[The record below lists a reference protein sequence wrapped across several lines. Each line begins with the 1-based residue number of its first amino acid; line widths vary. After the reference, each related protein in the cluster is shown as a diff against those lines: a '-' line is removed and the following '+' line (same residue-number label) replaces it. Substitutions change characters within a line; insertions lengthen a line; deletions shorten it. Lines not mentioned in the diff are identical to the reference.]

1 MDKILNT
8 KQRARD
14 FELYDTPK
22 LDTFGIQEYSQEARQ
37 AQLLNEAAESVHK
50 QLEEA
55 DYSRPKTDQD
65 DSSRFNPWTLISGTI
80 NKALKES
87 GIANAIADPWRQA
100 NVQGHQVNLDKKYS
114 ELSSTEGLWV
124 PQLENAKDY
133 LNSKQELID
142 LSRNIEL
149 NGYNWSDSQLA
160 AAYTRQNELSQKIAQ
175 LEPAVKEMAR
185 TNPYLQDIFY
195 ETRPQ
200 ELFKNREKFGSVKDY
215 LKYLTYDYLNANYSA
230 DLNPNNNFKHM
241 LSAEGVNTIFGN
253 IGKLSP
259 EQMQFMWDSRNKN
272 DMNSLS
278 TQVSQLDEA
287 LQVANARKKSKEEDI
302 QAKINTIK
310 KGNLLFDPTKIDP
323 EFKAKFER
331 NEISIDDPMSW
342 YYALPHLGSSYSE
355 FGAMIGQMGAS
366 AILNGV
372 AKGALSASSGGTLPL
387 LYAMTEAGVNYAIAS
402 YMRDSETSSEAFS
415 AYQERVLNGANE
427 LGINISNITNQT
439 KSRLASLGYP
449 VDDMNDYEIFQAS
462 VAQQLKTDD
471 PRYNEILDESKKGLE
486 VLKQTNSAL
495 SIPDY
500 VESTLFSYGGQ
511 WLSRAYGMRRLL
523 GKTPNMATSAEMA
536 QSVSN
541 RGLAEAG
548 NSILDNTLTRV
559 ADKISKNPM
568 GKVAT
573 KDALSTITK
582 LGKALGLSYFTERTE
597 EGVQNLVS
605 SRYQKGDYDN
615 AEGYSL
621 LSGAANMA
629 NLGLEA
635 NLAYYGIHPDNTLNT
650 DKDLINEMKI
660 GGFTGLFMTGVY
672 GARDVYEGT
681 KQVLTDNKLRGL
693 TADHYAD
700 AERDNKIDQFI
711 SASKQN
717 GNNFGRIR
725 NSLQSL
731 KQYKPEG
738 VTDEMIDE
746 DIALAN
752 TVSTYVSN
760 KELNDIANQINATFG
775 DTQYNQI
782 IKNAINLRDRLN
794 DQTQASENST
804 KAIEELESKI
814 RNDNTL
820 DSMFRLMY
828 NQYVDELEGDEAIDF
843 VQYRESAINNL
854 INNTYFKVLNTIDT
868 ELSNRKQD
876 LKRLKQD
883 LNLDVNIDGISGIQK
898 YIKNLKKQNK
908 RTAEQQEALNAI
920 ALPYQEELEQVLTE
934 KFINDGATQDLIQH
948 NAAYIVGSYTG
959 DTRLYRP
966 TWDNIT
972 DAQRQSILTNAAN
985 EDEANGRQPRSEQQ
999 VIKDYNDKVNKEW
1012 DESENLADK
1021 QSLYKRRAVSVI
1033 QRDLIRRDSKEQVVR
1048 QEKEEEQGTPAEEP
1062 VVDEDTQTI
1071 TTEEPATLE
1080 QPSPAEKTE
1089 SPMDTMEENTP
1100 PIVPQDE
1107 MKEKEDEDSKTISQ
1121 IETLVNKLEQEANPE
1136 LETLPQELLDEEEA
1150 REYELDDTYVDDTE
1164 RTKVQEEAV
1173 NNNQD
1178 NDDNSKLDIE
1188 IATNA
1193 VEEVTPENPINDS
1206 AEEAANDDSQ
1216 SSFEEEKEDKDV
1228 PPTIEEKKPKVP
1240 EVQTPEPSPSI
1251 EPTPAPIQEASK
1263 DKVAPPTLEEGKA
1276 SEVYIDP
1283 ATDEVKW
1290 DPTMQQNP
1298 DNSITI
1304 GEEMLQVQNVFDEM
1318 YDDGF
1323 TGPATYANDTAD
1335 MDERNPIITKSK
1347 QKRAYIANTFFYL
1360 PTTDEV
1366 MPITVAGKPVTFITK
1381 DGKVAERRPGSV
1393 LAVNLATPGWLS
1405 TVDDA
1410 YYVVTSSTHDMSGG
1424 DTALKNLAI
1433 HLIIEKDGIV
1443 YNTSLRAITQSLR
1456 DDLLNLGMTPEDVD
1470 AQISHLLALRTK
1482 IIKQYAPN
1490 YFIDG
1495 RLPLEAAKHV
1505 KPTNMR
1511 ISNGTLNNIVDEN
1524 GNPVY
1529 RHLNE
1534 VDDFQIPS
1542 DGHKLTEAIVTG
1554 DVEIG
1559 YGTGPFGLNPFSI
1572 VKLDQTDD
1580 TSVQG
1585 TGYAGKLYYVPK
1597 VENTPSQNSTLPIML
1612 AEELHRIPNVNNYS
1626 EIQLSKNVDG
1636 TINRDENGKPIPMS
1650 TAEFIYELMVNGFFH
1665 NEIDEFLLG
1674 ILANNGDKTIVSGL
1688 TDKEKVSLNFL
1699 VRKQLNVY
1707 ENALG
1712 KRFFVNGALRN
1723 YTNPRMGYTT
1733 RYTKLDG
1740 ITDSQKKRIVYE
1752 ISQNIHWN
1760 TDKDL
1765 LMSRIPEQVVNGMIR
1780 VITNHPELAS
1790 NDDTQ
1795 IRFGNDAI
1803 TFSLRELGYSKQNG
1817 KLVKV
1822 NEPILMAAWFINHG
1836 KIKTDLGD
1844 HAFKAP
1850 FVYADD
1856 VKVVE
1861 SQKKASTATR
1871 SSVASNG
1878 QTIATQSPVKATP
1891 EKKQGTPKQPV
1902 IAEPA
1907 TQENLDK
1914 YGLTIPSNQKLLPG
1928 HTWGIITNRQGK
1940 KIVLQTPK
1948 DKVAGVFSTV
1958 RGTNTLNAESA
1969 RKWLVDTLGLDPE
1982 NIIVTNAMFATGSNE
1997 KAYGIMRMV
2006 VNAITQEI
2014 MPQIGLSLQSGE
2026 GVEYHEAFHYVSLLL
2041 LNEAQRRAVYQEY
2054 VNTHSEA
2061 RDYTEQQVEE
2071 ALAEEFRSYMI
2082 NEKNPSLRYKIVK
2095 FFKNVRDYIRA
2106 LFGKLNFPRQLFK
2119 AIKQGQFKDYK
2130 VADTIAEEFYR
2141 KHPYGVTYYIPG
2153 LTAEQINNM
2162 PNIFDSQTFYS
2173 VANSL
2178 TSTAL
2183 SMYNIRTID
2192 DVHALDIDGMFDTIQ
2207 DRIDA
2212 GWIAEEYIPL
2222 VEDVVSNK
2230 DIFKKNILSRLNQLG
2245 IKEVDKQQTE
2255 EDNRLDTETGDNP
2268 DNTWDKNQGDISKKD
2283 NIAFRAKL
2291 FFYSV
2296 PKYEYTFIRDE
2307 QTGVVTRE
2315 IAPVLDEIFSI
2326 PTTES
2331 FNIVWNKIMENLWD
2345 IDSYQDIIDTTARLA
2360 ETDPTFYAL
2369 NEMFTSEENPIDDN
2383 TKTQLETTIK
2393 SAKIQ
2398 MNTIEAK
2405 SDTPNITYDM
2415 SDEQRDFE
2423 TAAALKRSI
2432 WEVLD
2437 SDNLR
2442 KIRRLPSRW
2451 SKAFFASANVK
2462 VDDNGQRYL
2471 DPNAVKYVNSRRTR
2485 LNILATKAK
2494 KLKKNMPDSELV
2506 LQEMKDNFIQI
2517 CNAIQIPFDELA
2529 LNYLLS
2535 QMPDSNITD
2544 NEQLNKFISFW
2555 SSKERQSFNNGVL
2568 GDIVALGLSGKSYI
2582 KKRSGQGTARTIDR
2596 IFNYS
2601 SKDAQ
2606 INKMAVAY
2614 GKVHPSPQEFSVVGA
2629 DGALVYPIS
2638 ENNYFSD
2645 QVRNINK
2652 DAHGKRQQILDTPYS
2667 RRSLIANAKDTNFK
2681 LHNFL
2686 ALNIGESSRDY
2697 FGITPIEDYIA
2708 KLTLTFNNQMI
2719 LPTMSDKK
2727 TWYSISGLQLVRDTI
2742 TSKYFDEGT
2751 ANYYAV
2757 LGEEIPDDVSL
2768 IITDDRR
2775 FSKRTLDIFINYWL
2789 DEFDAV
2795 FDYYVHKPFVEKNPT
2810 LRVDNYHGKIKN
2822 GKMDAS
2828 GNGGR
2833 FRYFSSLR
2841 VGDKIIN
2848 INQDLAN
2855 LEKNGSN
2862 EEVMQYL
2869 KDLKVLLLGF
2879 ERVNSSEELT
2889 KSANIYQAMNNLL
2902 VGATTREMN
2911 KLVNRGILGFKNGR
2925 FVNKLIP
2932 YNIYSYYKKA
2942 ANNGMYTTEEGSLLN
2957 EDILYSIIGSHVA
2970 NSALSIIEVEKCFTG
2985 DPAYYKWKKFNKEV
2999 RDDSGEVIAS
3009 YDVISGRDV
3018 DKIKRLSAV
3027 LSTGTNLRTIWDNP
3041 AENDT
3046 SISVLHL
3053 KDNEIGSEYY
3063 GELYKIFRNS
3073 ILRDL
3078 LSQRYP
3084 AYTDDMLIEALNTE
3098 EKEQKFYDSL
3108 DKEQQKFVDSYSK
3121 NSANPYSD
3129 GAINQSD
3136 AAVYVRP
3143 ALYRR
3148 IMKALG
3154 NWSDE
3159 IEEAYRIME
3168 GEDESWLNDPVKYAK
3183 TTSALI
3189 NPLKMVYFG
3198 DHRDSQLNL
3207 NIPVFDKMAMFP
3219 MFKVL
3224 AKGDN
3229 RLLYERMNNEE
3240 LGTIDMLTFES
3251 AVKVGGRQKYQ
3262 TYLDSMNNTFNIE
3275 DLGKPSYDKYHQEGN
3290 LPVFKQDISNL
3301 RLQLNTSPHEHL
3313 DRSFGTQ
3320 AVKICLGNL
3329 IDNRTYGNNK
3339 GQSVTGAQ
3347 IKERVMSAINRLSVR
3362 GANDVLKR
3370 FLKDGTI
3377 NNKALSDYLI
3387 SQAVSSGMSDEVI
3400 DGFKL
3405 DENGE
3410 FRIPLAAT
3418 SSRNWV
3424 ESRIISYINKQ
3435 VVDLNTPGGSA
3446 IQMSS
3451 FGFKA
3456 TGARKQSAIGTAF
3469 NDGKKLRFLNKDG
3482 SMDVMLSTNFFRHI
3496 VPKEYQGSYGQMRR
3510 WLLEKGIIGKDA
3522 TPMGV
3527 GYRIPT
3533 QGLSST
3539 FSFKVVD
3546 VLPDRIGDT
3555 IIVPDEFT
3563 AMTGSDFD
3571 VDKLYLATLNYDE
3584 NGNIMQYE
3592 TDEEGNVLPE
3602 DKQSTKALQNMII
3615 QSYQLVVSDSKNM
3628 AETRA
3633 SIDTLTKLLQKDI
3646 LPLIQ
3651 PSVKE
3656 EALPMYELL
3665 PSFQLARKEEYT
3677 GGKAGIA
3684 PFALNSTNHCLTQ
3697 LVHLQMIYTK
3707 GNPYGLGTIDA
3718 IRGRDGF
3725 RILDWLS
3732 AMINAH
3738 VDVAKDPYIMAL
3750 NVNQVTYNMTN
3761 LLLRGGMGKTTF
3773 YFLAQPILKEFA
3785 DSMIANKGVYGV
3797 TTQTENQV
3805 VATLY
3810 DKYFKQYKSY
3820 IDSLD
3825 NNDPTKYDHIKKY
3838 NSIADEVG
3846 IDLIYDKTKFVH
3858 DRSTVF
3864 NDSSLI
3870 NGLTTKDPYTQLIVL
3885 KAYNELNNDAKRLSE
3900 LVHRSQID
3908 TKKFG
3913 NTLAQQMNFRNSYE
3927 TFIYDNAEYFIIE
3940 GQEFDEKNPQE
3951 ALRTYFGKTFLST
3964 KLHHGTSLPRKL
3976 LRSQAFPATQVFQN
3990 IFTSAMG
3997 IFGQRKD
4004 IVYNNGQEAIA
4015 YKHIGDKKFVNRFSS
4030 YIDSIIRARL
4040 SRDLPALHATDEEL
4054 VGMLYGEDSM
4064 CKRLTGIKQY
4074 IMENKDR
4081 FPSLIGQDGYIR
4093 NQLLNYLQEYQ
4104 ADGTVQLI
4112 DRIVLSDSSL
4122 SNDYETENQLVSA
4135 FAELLES
4142 DDPIVREFAN
4152 DLAKYAYLTSY
4163 DERGSNNFF
4172 NLVPN
4177 KWKEENGYVNVIKEG
4192 LKSFKSSSNQA
4203 AYASIAEENDNAEA
4217 LYFPSINITIARNL
4231 WQDDSVV
4238 QPFEINAEKGDK
4250 VLHRTSERGRVRTT
4264 LKTDLFATSRSKKEF
4279 IKVVNGAGTSK
4290 VTELYRKVGQ
4300 VSYIN
4305 EEGETVGRGTKYI
4318 YQRIPKLGVIDNGFR
4333 VMEFQKHSL
4342 EPSAFEAN
4350 SFNYNA
4356 LLTEG
4361 EIEALALKAIKDP
4374 KAGSGFTKQF
4384 FPGEINSIKARIEQ
4398 DAKEIAGTEDGN
4410 PVMDN
4415 VSNID
4420 VEDVI
4425 VPTEDVTIT
4434 PEMMQEAT
4442 DFVYGTIE
4450 TEDFTAIEAIE
4461 DFMQQ
4466 IEDVSQLTEVFE
4478 AQSAP
4483 DIETVSDTA
4492 QNESFE
4498 DMSALAEL
4506 GKKRRKECE

>member
-1 MDKILNT
+1 MDNIINT
-8 KQRARD
+8 ERRARD
-14 FELYDTPK
+14 FQLYDTPK
-22 LDTFGIQEYSQEARQ
+22 LDTFGIESYSQEARQ

-55 DYSRPKTDQD
+55 DYSRPKSEQD
-65 DSSRFNPWTLISGTI
+65 DSSWFNPWTLIPGTI
-80 NKALKES
+80 GKALKET
-87 GIANAIADPWRQA
+87 GVIDAIADPWRQA
-100 NVQGHQVNLDKKYS
+100 NVQGHQVNLGKKYS
-114 ELSSTEGLWV
+114 ELSSTEGQWV
-124 PQLENAKDY
+124 PQLEQAKQY
-133 LNSKQELID
+133 LSLKQELID
-142 LSRNIEL
+142 LNNDIEL
-149 NGYNWSDSQLA
+149 NGFNWSDGQLG
-160 AAYTRQNELSQKIAQ
+160 AAYTRQNELSWQITQ
-175 LEPAVKEMAR
+175 MEPAVKEIAR
-185 TNPYLQDIFY
+185 TNPYMQDIFY
-195 ETRPQ
+195 ETRPD
-200 ELFKNREKFGSVKDY
+200 ELFKNREKFGSVRDY

-230 DLNPNNNFKHM
+230 DLNSYNNFKHM
-241 LSAEGVNTIFGN
+241 LSYDGVNTALFGN
-253 IGKLSP
+253 VGRLS
-259 EQMQFMWDSRNKN
+259 QDQIDFMWNSRNKN
-272 DMNSLS
+272 DMDSLS
-278 TQVSQLDEA
+278 TQVSQIDEA
-287 LQVANARKKSKEEDI
+287 LMVANSRKKSKEEDI

-310 KGNLLFDPTKIDP
+310 KGNWLFDPTKIDP
-323 EFKAKFER
+323 AFKARFEN

-342 YYALPHLGSSYSE
+342 YYALPHIGSSYSE

-372 AKGALSASSGGTLPL
+372 AKGALAASSGGTLPL

-415 AYQERVLNGANE
+415 AYQKRVLNSADE
-427 LGINISNITNQT
+427 LGINLGSIVNQT
-439 KSRLASLGYP
+439 EDRLSSLGYN
-449 VDDMNDYEIFQAS
+449 VDEMTDYELFQAS
-462 VAQQLKTDD
+462 VAQQLETDD
-471 PRYNEILDESKKGLE
+471 PRYNEILNESKKGLE

-500 VESTLFSYGGQ
+500 IQSTLFSYGGQ
-511 WLSRAYGMRRLL
+511 WLSRAYGMRKLM
-523 GKTPNMATSAEMA
+523 GKTPNAATSAEIA
-536 QSVSN
+536 QSISN
-541 RGLAEAG
+541 QGLAEAG
-548 NSILDNTLTRV
+548 SSILDNTLTRV
-559 ADKISKNPM
+559 ADKIAKNPM

-573 KDALSTITK
+573 KDALTTLTK
-582 LGKALGLSYFTERTE
+582 LGKALGLSYFTQRTE
-597 EGVQNLVS
+597 EGVQSLVS
-605 SRYQKGDYDN
+605 HRYQTGKYDN

-621 LSGAANMA
+621 LDGAANAA

-681 KQVLTDNKLRGL
+681 KQTLTDNKLRGL

-717 GNNFGRIR
+717 KNNFGRIR

-738 VTDEMIDE
+738 VTDEMIDD

-760 KELNDIANQINATFG
+760 KDLNDIATQINAKFG

-794 DQTQASENST
+794 DQTQAAENST

-820 DSMFRLMY
+820 DDFFRLMY

-854 INNTYFKVLNTIDT
+854 INATYFKVLNTLDE
-868 ELSNRKQD
+868 ELANRKQD

-883 LNLDVNIDGISGIQK
+883 LNLDVNIDGISGIQS

-908 RTAEQQEALNAI
+908 RTAEQQQSLESIN
-920 ALPYQEELEQVLTE
+920 LPYQEELEQALTE
-934 KFINDGATQDLIQH
+934 KFVNDGAQQDLIRH
-948 NAAYIVGSYTG
+948 NAAYIIGSYTG

-972 DAQRQSILTNAAN
+972 DAQRQTILTEAAN

-999 VIKDYNDKVNKEW
+999 VIKDYNDRVNKEW

-1021 QSLYKRRAVSVI
+1021 QSLYRRRAISVI
-1033 QRDLIRRDSKEQVVR
+1033 QRDLIRRDEKEKVAK

-1062 VVDEDTQTI
+1062 VVDEETQSVV
-1071 TTEEPATLE
+1071 TEENATQE
-1080 QPSPAEKTE
+1080 ESPADAADA
-1089 SPMDTMEENTP
+1089 PMDSMEETTP
-1100 PIVPQDE
+1100 PVVPQDE
-1107 MKEKEDEDSKTISQ
+1107 KEEADTNMSQ
-1121 IETLVNKLEQEANPE
+1121 IEALVNKLEEEANPE
-1136 LETLPQELLDEEEA
+1136 VEILPQELLDEEA
-1150 REYELDDTYVDDTE
+1150 AEYDDSYVDNE
-1164 RTKVQEEAV
+1164 NIESKKVQEEAV
-1173 NNNQD
+1173 NNTLD
-1178 NDDNSKLDIE
+1178 TGDNSQLDIE
-1188 IATNA
+1188 LATNA
-1193 VEEVTPENPINDS
+1193 VEEVVAKDDSNDS
-1206 AEEAANDDSQ
+1206 AEEAAQEDTQ
-1216 SSFEEEKEDKDV
+1216 SSFEEKKEDADV
-1228 PPTIEEKKPKVP
+1228 PPTTEEKKVKVP
-1240 EVQTPEPSPSI
+1240 EVQTPQPSPSI
-1251 EPTPAPIQEASK
+1251 EPTPAPIQEVEK
-1263 DKVAPPTLEEGKA
+1263 EKIAPPTLEEGNA
-1276 SEVYIDP
+1276 SQVYIDP

-1298 DNSITI
+1298 DNSIVI
-1304 GEEMLQVQNVFDEM
+1304 GEEMLGIQNTFDEF

-1323 TGPATYANDTAD
+1323 TGPATYSNDTAD
-1335 MDERNPIITKSK
+1335 MDQRNPIITKSK

-1360 PTTDEV
+1360 PTADEV

-1381 DGKVAERRPGSV
+1381 DGKVAERRPGSE
-1393 LAVNLATPGWLS
+1393 LAVKLATPGWLS

-1410 YYVVTSSTHDMSGG
+1410 YYIVTSSTHDMTGG
-1424 DTALKNLAI
+1424 DTALKNLAV
-1433 HLIIEKDGIV
+1433 HLIIEKDGKV
-1443 YNTSLRAITQSLR
+1443 YNTSLRAITQQLR
-1456 DDLLNLGMTPEDVD
+1456 DDLLKLGMSPEDVD

-1482 IIKQYAPN
+1482 IIKQYAPD
-1490 YFIDG
+1490 YFSNG
-1495 RLPLEAAKHV
+1495 KLPLEAAKHV

-1511 ISNGTLNNIVDEN
+1511 ISNGTLNNIIDWN

-1534 VDDFQIPS
+1534 VEDFQMPT
-1542 DGHKLTEAIVTG
+1542 DGHDLSEAIVTG
-1554 DVEIG
+1554 DVELG
-1559 YGTGPFGLNPFSI
+1559 YGTGPFGMNPFSI

-1585 TGYAGKLYYVPK
+1585 TGYAGKIYYVPD
-1597 VENTPSQNSTLPIML
+1597 VQNTPSQNSTLPIML
-1612 AEELHRIPNVNNYS
+1612 AEELHRIPDVSNIDQLQLAKNADGSVNRG
-1626 EIQLSKNVDG
+1626 ED
-1636 TINRDENGKPIPMS
+1636 GKPIPMS
-1650 TAEFIYELMVNGFFH
+1650 TAEFIYELMVNGVFH
-1665 NEIDEFLLG
+1665 NEIDKFLLG
-1674 ILANNGDKTIVSGL
+1674 ILANHGNKTIVSGL
-1688 TDKEKVSLNFL
+1688 TEVEKHNLNFL

-1712 KRFFVNGALRN
+1712 KRFFVNGALRDYSN
-1723 YTNPRMGYTT
+1723 SNLGYTT
-1733 RYTKLDG
+1733 RYTRLDG
-1740 ITDSQKKRIVYE
+1740 ITDAQRKRIIYE

-1765 LMSRIPEQVVNGMIR
+1765 LMSRIPEQVVNSMIG
-1780 VITNHPELAS
+1780 VISAHPEFAPT
-1790 NDDTQ
+1790 DDTQ

-1836 KIKTDLGD
+1836 KLKTDLGVQ
-1844 HAFKAP
+1844 AFKAP

-1856 VKVVE
+1856 VRVE
-1861 SQKKASTATR
+1861 QSQKKATTATV
-1871 SSVASNG
+1871 SSVTSKGETMAK
-1878 QTIATQSPVKATP
+1878 QEPVKATP
-1891 EKKQGTPKQPV
+1891 EKKTGTPKQPV

-1914 YGLTIPSNQKLLPG
+1914 YGLKIPANQKLLPG
-1928 HTWGIITNRQGK
+1928 HTWGIITNRHGN
-1940 KIVLQTPK
+1940 KIVTQAPK
-1948 DKVAGVFSTV
+1948 DKVAGVFSVV
-1958 RGTNTLNAESA
+1958 RGKGSFDSVSA
-1969 RKWLVDTLGLDPE
+1969 KQWLVETLGIDPD
-1982 NIIVTNAMFATGSNE
+1982 NIIVTNALFATGSNE
-1997 KAYGIMRMV
+1997 KAYGIMRV
-2006 VNAITQEI
+2006 AVNAITQQLI
-2014 MPQIGLSLQSGE
+2014 PQIGLSTQSGE
-2026 GVEYHEAFHYVSLLL
+2026 GIEYHEAFHYVSLLL
-2041 LNEAQRRAVYQEY
+2041 LNNSQRQAVYQEY

-2061 RDYTEQQVEE
+2061 RDYTEEQVEE
-2071 ALAEEFRSYMI
+2071 ALAEEFRSFMI

-2095 FFKNVRDYIRA
+2095 FFKNVRDYIKA
-2106 LFGKLNFPRQLFK
+2106 LFGKPSFSRQLFK
-2119 AIKQGQFKDYK
+2119 AIKQGQFKNSE
-2130 VADTIAEEFYR
+2130 VADRIAQEFYQ
-2141 KHPYGVTYYIPG
+2141 KHPYGVNYYIPG
-2153 LTAEQINNM
+2153 LSAQQINNM

-2183 SMYNIRTID
+2183 SMYNIRSIN
-2192 DVHALDIDGMFDTIQ
+2192 DVYALDIDGMFDAIQ

-2212 GWIAEEYIPL
+2212 GWIAEENIPL
-2222 VEDVVSNK
+2222 VEDVINNK
-2230 DIFKKNILSRLNQLG
+2230 DIFKRNILNRLNQLG
-2245 IKEVDKQQTE
+2245 IKEVDKKETE
-2255 EDNRLDTETGDNP
+2255 EGNRLDTETGDNP
-2268 DNTWDKNQGDISKKD
+2268 DNVWDKTQGDISKKD

-2296 PKYEYTFIRDE
+2296 PKYEYVFNRDE
-2307 QTGVVTRE
+2307 ETGVVTRE
-2315 IAPVLDEIFSI
+2315 ITPVLDEIFGI

-2345 IDSYQDIIDTTARLA
+2345 IDSYQDIVNTTARLA

-2369 NEMFTSEENPIDDN
+2369 SEMFSSEENPIDDN

-2398 MNTIEAK
+2398 MNTIEVK

-2415 SDEQRDFE
+2415 SDEQRDYE

-2451 SKAFFASANVK
+2451 SKAFFASSNVK

-2471 DPNAVKYVNSRRTR
+2471 DSNAVKYVNSRRTK
-2485 LNILATKAK
+2485 LNMLATKVK
-2494 KLKKNMPDSELV
+2494 KLRKNLQDSELV

-2517 CNAIQIPFDELA
+2517 CNSIQIPFDELA
-2529 LNYLLS
+2529 LDYLLS
-2535 QMPDSNITD
+2535 QMPDSNLTN

-2555 SSKERQSFNNGVL
+2555 SSKERYSFNNGVL
-2568 GDIVALGLSGKSYI
+2568 GDIVQLGLSGKSYI

-2601 SKDAQ
+2601 SKNAQ

-2629 DGALVYPIS
+2629 DGALIYPIS

-2645 QVRNINK
+2645 QIRNINK
-2652 DAHGKRQQILDTPYS
+2652 NANGKRQQILDTPYS
-2667 RRSLIANAKDTNFK
+2667 RRSLIANAEGTNFK

-2708 KLTLTFNNQMI
+2708 KLTLTFNNQMV

-2727 TWYSISGLQLVRDTI
+2727 TWYSISGLQLVRDTL

-2751 ANYYAV
+2751 ASYYAM
-2757 LGEEIPDDVSL
+2757 LGEEIPADVNL
-2768 IITDDRR
+2768 FVTGNRL
-2775 FSKRTLDIFINYWL
+2775 FSNRTLNIFINYWL

-2795 FDYYVHKPFVEKNPT
+2795 FDYYVHKSFIEKNPT

-2841 VGDKIIN
+2841 VGDRIIN
-2848 INQDLAN
+2848 VNQDLAN

-2879 ERVNSSEELT
+2879 ERANSSEELVT
-2889 KSANIYQAMNNLL
+2889 SANIYQAMNNLL

-2911 KLVNRGILGFKNGR
+2911 KLVNRGILGFRNGR
-2925 FVNKLIP
+2925 FTNKLIP
-2932 YNIYSYYKKA
+2932 YNILSYYKKA
-2942 ANNGMYTTEEGSLLN
+2942 ANDKMYSTDEAALLN

-2999 RDDSGEVIAS
+2999 RDDNGEVIAS

-3046 SISVLHL
+3046 SITVLHL
-3053 KDNEIGSEYY
+3053 KDNEMGSEYY
-3063 GELYKIFRNS
+3063 GELYDIFRNS

-3078 LSQRYP
+3078 FSQRNP
-3084 AYTDDMLIEALNTE
+3084 GYTDDMVIEALSTK

-3108 DKEQQKFVDSYSK
+3108 TEEQKNFVDSYSK

-3168 GEDESWLNDPVKYAK
+3168 GDDESWLNDPVKYAK

-3207 NIPVFDKMAMFP
+3207 NIPVFDKMAVFP

-3229 RLLYERMNNEE
+3229 RLLYDRMNNEE

-3262 TYLDSMNNTFNIE
+3262 TYLDSMNNTFNME
-3275 DLGKPSYDKYHQEGN
+3275 DLGKPSYDKYHKEGN
-3290 LPVFKQDISNL
+3290 LPTFRQDISNL
-3301 RLQLNTSPHEHL
+3301 RLQLNTDPHEYL

-3329 IDNRTYGNNK
+3329 VDDRTYGNNK
-3339 GQSVTGAQ
+3339 GQAVTGAQ
-3347 IKERVMSAINRLSVR
+3347 IKERVMGAINRLSIK
-3362 GANDVLKR
+3362 GANEVLHR
-3370 FLKDGTI
+3370 FLKNGTI

-3424 ESRIISYINKQ
+3424 ESRIISYVNKL

-3482 SMDVMLSTNFFRHI
+3482 SMDIMLSTNFFRHI

-3510 WLLEKGIIGKDA
+3510 WLLERGIIGKDA

-3555 IIVPDEFT
+3555 VIVPDEFT

-3571 VDKLYLATLNYDE
+3571 VDKLYLATLSYDE
-3584 NGNIMQYE
+3584 NDNIIQYE
-3592 TDEEGNVLPE
+3592 TDEDGNVLPE
-3602 DKQSTKALQNMII
+3602 DKQSTEALQNMII
-3615 QSYQLVVSDSKNM
+3615 QSYQLVISDNKNM

-3697 LVHLQMIYTK
+3697 LVHLQMVYTK
-3707 GNPYGLGTIDA
+3707 GNPYGLQPIDGVK
-3718 IRGRDGF
+3718 GRDGF

-3738 VDVAKDPYIMAL
+3738 VDVAKDPYIMTL
-3750 NVNQVTYNMTN
+3750 NVNQITYNITN

-3797 TTQTENQV
+3797 NTQTENQV
-3805 VATLY
+3805 IATLY
-3810 DKYFKQYKSY
+3810 DKYFKQYKNY

-3825 NNDPTKYDHIKKY
+3825 MADPSKYEHIIKY

-3846 IDLIYDKTKFVH
+3846 VDLIYDKTKFIH
-3858 DRSTVF
+3858 DRSAVF
-3864 NDSSLI
+3864 VDKSLI

-3885 KAYNELNNDAKRLSE
+3885 KAYNELSNDAKRLSE

-3927 TFIYDNAEYFIIE
+3927 TFIYDNAEYFVIQ

-3964 KLHHGTSLPRKL
+3964 KLHHATSLPRKL

-4004 IVYNNGQEAIA
+4004 IMYNNGQEALA

-4040 SRDLPALHATDEEL
+4040 SRDLEALHATDEEL
-4054 VGMLYGEDSM
+4054 IEMLYGSNSM

-4074 IMENKDR
+4074 IIENKDR
-4081 FPSLIGQDGYIR
+4081 FPGLVGQDGYIR

-4142 DDPIVREFAN
+4142 DDEAIRQFAN

-4172 NLVPN
+4172 HLVPN
-4177 KWKEENGYVNVIKEG
+4177 KWKEENGYVKVIKDG

-4238 QPFEINAEKGDK
+4238 SPFTLDTEKGDRI
-4250 VLHRTSERGRVRTT
+4250 LHRTSERNKTRML

-4279 IKVVNGAGTSK
+4279 IKVVNGAGASK

-4300 VSYIN
+4300 ASYVN
-4305 EEGETVGRGTKYI
+4305 EEGETVSRGTKYI
-4318 YQRIPKLGVIDNGFR
+4318 YQRIPKLGVVDNGFR

-4342 EPSAFEAN
+4342 EASAFEDNA
-4350 SFNYNA
+4350 FNYNA

-4361 EIEALALKAIKDP
+4361 EIESLALNALRNP
-4374 KAGSGFTKQF
+4374 KEGSGFTKQF
-4384 FPGEINSIKARIEQ
+4384 FPGEMNSIKARIES

-4410 PVMDN
+4410 PVMEN
-4415 VSNID
+4415 VTNID

-4450 TEDFTAIEAIE
+4450 TEDFTATEAIE
-4461 DFMQQ
+4461 DFMQHV
-4466 IEDVSQLTEVFE
+4466 EDVSQLTEMFE

-4483 DIETVSDTA
+4483 DVETISETT
-4492 QNESFE
+4492 QSETFE
-4498 DMSALAEL
+4498 DMTALAEL